1 MIEFK
6 VEDMSCGH
14 CVSTITKAVKAAE
27 PQAVVEVDLSSKT
40 VRIEGAAN
48 ADKVR
53 DAISESGFTPV
64 QAK

>member
-27 PQAVVEVDLSSKT
+27 PQAVVEVDLPSKI